1 MHHLRSLSPDD
12 LPQVVAVYRDAVIT
26 QAAAFYAPQQIRA
39 WSEHAACDR
48 GVQEALE
55 RGYGLASCSVRSP
68 GIIEAFALLDPLDRL
83 ALLYCRGRSCRQGHA
98 SGLLEAVETVARHQ
112 GCRQLRTEASQLS
125 RPLLQRR
132 GWSVTQAETV
142 IFAGERFRRWQMI
155 KPLVGENGPHGS
167 HG

>member
-48 GVQEALE
+48 GVREALE

-83 ALLYCRGRSCRQGHA
+83 ALLYCRCAPKPASSPNPCCCATAGRW
-98 SGLLEAVETVARHQ
+98 
-112 GCRQLRTEASQLS
+112 
-125 RPLLQRR
+125 RR
-132 GWSVTQAETV
+132 RKPCPMRGNCSP
-142 IFAGERFRRWQMI
+142 AG
-155 KPLVGENGPHGS
+155 G
-167 HG
+167 